1 MAARPRNAA
10 VPAALQPK
18 NAVPRK
24 APVPQ
29 TTEQPADVEQP
40 APLEIHI
47 AILIDHPKI
56 YDAIKDRI
64 VVVGPQYQPIELH
77 AHVIADDSR
86 HKAKAIH
93 PRVRMAMAELGLVD
107 PVEVGFT
114 YPYQVTLGWPKPE
127 E

>member
-18 NAVPRK
+18 REPRE
-24 APVPQ
+24 APNGSIEMVLTDEKPD
-29 TTEQPADVEQP
+29 T
-40 APLEIHI
+40 LEIHV

-56 YDAIKDRI
+56 YEAIKDRI
-64 VVVGPQYQPIELH
+64 SVVGPQYQPIELH
-77 AHVIADDSR
+77 AHVILDDHR
-86 HKAKAIH
+86 HKAHAIH

-114 YPYQVTLGWPKPE
+114 DPYQVSLGWPKPKE
-127 E
+127 TP